1 MISRRFKKLLKAWVP
16 PGLVGHGKRILRH
29 GIYFSGNYSDWAT
42 ASRQATGYDA
52 AQILEQVKQSVL
64 KVKSGAAVYER
75 DSVLFDQVEHS
86 YPVLAG
92 MLRASTENGNSLSVL
107 DFGGSLGSS
116 YFQCRDFLS
125 VVDDLQWSIVEQE
138 GFVRCGQENFETE
151 QLRFFY
157 TIGECL
163 QHMTPNVVLLSGVLQ
178 FLESPGTVVEQL
190 MDTAIPYIIV
200 DRTTFSGAR
209 TDMIT
214 VQHVPPSIY
223 PASYP
228 CRILSRQWFL
238 ELFQDRYEVIAE
250 FDSNDTGGSVNGL
263 GFTFSGM
270 ILRKF

>member
-1 MISRRFKKLLKAWVP
+1 MKAWVP
-16 PGLVGHGKRILRH
+16 PGLIGPGKRILRH
-29 GIYFSGNYSDWAT
+29 GIYFSGNYSDWKT
-42 ASRQATGYDA
+42 ASSHATGYDA

-75 DSVLFDQVEHS
+75 DSVLFDKVEHS
-86 YPVLAG
+86 YPALAG
-92 MLRASTENGNSLSVL
+92 ILRAAAENGNRLSVL

-125 VVDDLQWSIVEQE
+125 VVDELQWSIVEQE

-157 TIGECL
+157 TIEECL

-178 FLESPGTVVEQL
+178 FLESPGPVLEQL
-190 MDTAIPYIIV
+190 IETAIPYIIV
-200 DRTTFSGAR
+200 DRTTFSEASA
-209 TDMIT
+209 DMIT

-238 ELFQDRYEVIAE
+238 EIFQDRYEVIAD
-250 FDSNDTGGSVNGL
+250 FDANDTGASVNGL
-263 GFTFSGM
+263 DYTFSGM
-270 ILRKF
+270 ILRKC

>member
-1 MISRRFKKLLKAWVP
+1 MSHGFKKILKAWVP
-16 PGLVGHGKRILRH
+16 PGLIGPGKRMLRH
-29 GIYFSGNYSDWAT
+29 GIYFSGNYSDWKT
-42 ASRQATGYDA
+42 ASSHATGYDA

-75 DSVLFDQVEHS
+75 DSVLFDKVEHS

-92 MLRASTENGNSLSVL
+92 VLRAAAENGNRLSML

-125 VVDDLQWSIVEQE
+125 VVEDLQWSIVEQE

-157 TIGECL
+157 TIEECM
-163 QHMTPNVVLLSGVLQ
+163 QHMIPNVVLLSGVLQ
-178 FLESPGTVVEQL
+178 FLESPATVLEQL
-190 MDTAIPYIIV
+190 IETAVPYIII
-200 DRTTFSGAR
+200 DRTTFSEASA
-209 TDMIT
+209 DMIT

-228 CRILSRQWFL
+228 CRIFSRQRFL

-250 FDSNDTGGSVNGL
+250 SDSNDTGASVNGL
-263 GFTFSGM
+263 DYTFSGM
-270 ILRKF
+270 ILRKS